1 MRNLIRIVR
10 KMASSSSGP
19 AVVSTTEEIRERMS
33 KFDLRLRDANFTK
46 PEGFVSASVL
56 VPLFIRDG
64 KVQVLLTVRSKHL
77 RSHAG
82 LVAFPGGHM
91 DEDDQSVISTAL
103 REAEEETGLPAK
115 DVDVIAV
122 LPPSFVRPNKF
133 VSLVVGI
140 IPSDFEPKM
149 NEAEVSKIF
158 SLPLERFL
166 RDDVVKKDMV
176 IGESEYMI
184 FFFHDMVDGEKI
196 ETWGFTASYCM
207 LVGLALCTSDYK
219 LEMQKGVYLD
229 RHSAFLVKANE
240 NHFKSLKKVFQSKV

>member
-1 MRNLIRIVR
+1 
-10 KMASSSSGP
+10 
-19 AVVSTTEEIRERMS
+19 MS

-149 NEAEVSKIF
+149 NEAEVS
-158 SLPLERFL
+158 
-166 RDDVVKKDMV
+166 
-176 IGESEYMI
+176 
-184 FFFHDMVDGEKI
+184 
-196 ETWGFTASYCM
+196 
-207 LVGLALCTSDYK
+207 
-219 LEMQKGVYLD
+219 
-229 RHSAFLVKANE
+229 
-240 NHFKSLKKVFQSKV
+240 

>member
-1 MRNLIRIVR
+1 MRNLVRIVR

-158 SLPLERFL
+158 SLPLE
-166 RDDVVKKDMV
+166 
-176 IGESEYMI
+176 
-184 FFFHDMVDGEKI
+184 
-196 ETWGFTASYCM
+196 
-207 LVGLALCTSDYK
+207 
-219 LEMQKGVYLD
+219 
-229 RHSAFLVKANE
+229 
-240 NHFKSLKKVFQSKV
+240 